1 MRPRGLARRSLLRQL
16 RERALNAVELEG
28 VTKRYGAARAL
39 DGVSLAI
46 AEGALVWLAGPN
58 GAGKSTLLRVLGSL
72 ARPTQ
77 GSVRVFGRAL
87 FASEGAA
94 ARARVGFLGP
104 EAALYGE
111 LSVYENLA
119 FCARLRGLDYAA
131 ARAAAAELELGAVL
145 EQRVR
150 TLSQGYRRRAGLARA
165 LLGAP
170 DLVLLD
176 EPWNGLDAE
185 SAARLTELLLRLR
198 ARGATVLV
206 AAHAASG
213 PLPEFDRRLELES
226 GRLAAA

>member
-1 MRPRGLARRSLLRQL
+1 MSL
-16 RERALNAVELEG
+16 
-28 VTKRYGAARAL
+28 
-39 DGVSLAI
+39 SI
-46 AEGALVWLAGPN
+46 AQGALVWLAGPN

-87 FASEGAA
+87 FAAEGAQ

-111 LSVYENLA
+111 LSVFENLA
-119 FCARLRGLDYAA
+119 FCARLRGLDDAA
-131 ARAAAAELELGAVL
+131 AHAAAAELELGAVL

-170 DLVLLD
+170 DLLLLD
-176 EPWNGLDAE
+176 EPWNGLDSE
-185 SAARLTELLLRLR
+185 SAARLSALLVHLR
-198 ARGATVLV
+198 ARRATVLV

-213 PLPEFDRRLELES
+213 PMPEFDRVLRLEG
-226 GRLAAA
+226 GRLAA